1 MERISK
7 RNYLIL
13 ILSTLILLIFVFF
26 AAIFIGKYV
35 IKPECFF
42 DALFNSSTQFT
53 TERSVILNL
62 RLPRTIIALLT
73 GIGLSVSGLIYQ
85 DIFQNKLVSPDF
97 LGVSSGAS
105 IGACVAIL
113 LGLGS
118 VWICAFS
125 FIFAIIAMVLTLI
138 VSKIFKNTSPV
149 VLLLSGIIVSE
160 MMDSGIGLI
169 KYLADTDN
177 QLGEI
182 TNWLLGTFSKTT
194 MNDVYVMAPI
204 VIIIVSIIFVIR
216 WRINV
221 IALGR
226 NEANSRGLNYKL
238 YLIVLIILITLL
250 TASSVAFCG
259 IVGWVGLVIPHI
271 SRLIVGRNTQR
282 SIPFTCILGG
292 LFMIICDILSR
303 SFTFSE
309 IPLSVVT
316 GFLGTPIFVI
326 VLATKGRGIHD

>member
-13 ILSTLILLIFVFF
+13 VLSTLILLIFVFF
-26 AAIFIGKYV
+26 VAIFVGKYV
-35 IKPECFF
+35 IKPEYFF

-53 TERSVILNL
+53 TERSVILNI

-105 IGACVAIL
+105 IGACAAIL

-138 VSKIFKNTSPV
+138 VSKIFKNTSPI
-149 VLLLSGIIVSE
+149 VLLLSGIIVSG

-194 MNDVYVMAPI
+194 MNDVYVMTPI

-238 YLIVLIILITLL
+238 YLIILIILITLL

-259 IVGWVGLVIPHI
+259 IVGWVGLVVPHI

-316 GFLGTPIFVI
+316 GFLGTPIFVV